1 MSCMSL
7 FEFAMPQLWQD
18 YVKNMPLWVSKE
30 LWDSMECILIFRNID
45 FCRTL
50 YPLEILEIIRSWK
63 YLKNVWKENLWAS
76 GPNYRRS
83 SRKWPESWLQ
93 LPTKLARM
101 TGKHGL
107 IGLKGHDGA
116 ENGRTRSCTEGVR
129 LLNILI
135 KMLHFLSQYYTL
147 PSVKKR
153 WGWGLPL

>member
-1 MSCMSL
+1 MSL

-30 LWDSMECILIFRNID
+30 LWHSMECILIFRNID

-50 YPLEILEIIRSWK
+50 YPLDILEIIRSWK
-63 YLKNVWKENLWAS
+63 YLKNVWNKNLWAS

-83 SRKWPESWLQ
+83 SRKQPESWLQ

-101 TGKHGL
+101 TRKHGL
-107 IGLKGHDGA
+107 ISLKGPGGA
-116 ENGRTRSCTEGVR
+116 QNAATRSCTERVR
-129 LLNILI
+129 MLNLLI
-135 KMLHFLSQYYTL
+135 KMLRFLLQYNTL
-147 PSVKKR
+147 PCVKKR